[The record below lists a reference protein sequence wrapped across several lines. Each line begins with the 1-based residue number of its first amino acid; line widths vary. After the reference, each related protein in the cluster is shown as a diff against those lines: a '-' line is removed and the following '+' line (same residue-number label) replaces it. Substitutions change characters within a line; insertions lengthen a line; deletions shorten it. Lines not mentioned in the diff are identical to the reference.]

1 MLTTDIQ
8 VFGRP
13 TCPSCVQAKNW
24 LASIGASFSY
34 FEIDKDISKE
44 DLLSMLPETRSI
56 PVVVAF
62 TEVFYDGLN
71 SARQKITS
79 FYAMTAD
86 DQNAARKALGIQ
98 PHAAESAVSE

>member
-34 FEIDKDISKE
+34 FEIDKDITKE
-44 DLLSMLPETRSI
+44 DLLAMLPETRSI

-62 TEVFYDGLN
+62 QKVYYDGMN
-71 SARQKITS
+71 TAKPAIQS
-79 FYAMTAD
+79 FYSMSQE
-86 DQNAARKALGIQ
+86 DQNAARLAMGIQ
-98 PHAAESAVSE
+98 PHEESTRSE